1 MDLTPLRDQVT
12 IQEANSAK
20 RHALHDRETAG
31 FRGEAQ
37 AADQSGARGIVK
49 NVTNGAATNGQHI
62 TFTYESQESQPIG
75 SHAMVD
81 STPTISTTPD
91 GTIALAVSQH
101 GHQPIASNAIASGPS
116 APTSQATMPAPLGP
130 PPKRPIGRPRGSKTR
145 GVTKSKSTTGR
156 NGKRKRR
163 SGSAKDDDDASTSD
177 SEIATPTT
185 TLTKSGRTI
194 SKPTTYIPPPA
205 PSPTTQPIYKRRK
218 PASRK
223 NPESAVCKLC
233 LRGVSPAGNMIVFC
247 DGCNTPYHRWCHK
260 PPTAQEVIEEV
271 EREWFC
277 RVCERERI
285 EPVEEGRVEGFV
297 AAPGVGALDRQK
309 YFSSL
314 PPGLLVTLLT
324 RATTLQPD
332 LPMFEPSFVAKAVPA
347 PSTRPP
353 DTNGHGHPAAPKP
366 TPPLFSPS
374 GPQAEQ
380 SRMVVHDM
388 NDSDDGYGSDTH
400 PSHYPRPGQ
409 GLMSMLP
416 PESEDLHFLVDDES
430 SRGVFTHLYQARTGA
445 ENGATS
451 AGAQR

>member
-1 MDLTPLRDQVT
+1 MNTVEDVLPASDKDIVT
-12 IQEANSAK
+12 AE
-20 RHALHDRETAG
+20 DRE
-31 FRGEAQ
+31 EAQ
-37 AADQSGARGIVK
+37 PADHQGVEGIGK
-49 NVTNGAATNGQHI
+49 HITNGTVANGQHM
-62 TFTYESQESQPIG
+62 TARNESQSIS
-75 SHAMVD
+75 SHGMANPMAMK
-81 STPTISTTPD
+81 PD
-91 GTIALAVSQH
+91 GTITLPKPQH
-101 GHQPIASNAIASGPS
+101 AQHIAAPNVMASGLS
-116 APTSQATMPAPLGP
+116 APISMPAELLGP

-163 SGSAKDDDDASTSD
+163 SGSAKDDDAASTSD

-260 PPTAQEVIEEV
+260 PPIAQEVIEEV

-285 EPVEEGRVEGFV
+285 EPVEEVMVEGFV
-297 AAPGVGALDRQK
+297 AAPGVGSVERQK

-324 RATTLQPD
+324 KATSLRPD
-332 LPMFEPSFVAKAVPA
+332 LPVFEPSFVAKAV
-347 PSTRPP
+347 STPTTIST
-353 DTNGHGHPAAPKP
+353 DTNSHGHPATAPSTAIGPKP
-366 TPPLFSPS
+366 KPPVFQPS
-374 GPQAEQ
+374 APPPQQ
-380 SRMVVHDM
+380 SSMIIHDM
-388 NDSDDGYGSDTH
+388 NDDDDDGYGSDTH

-409 GLMSMLP
+409 GFMSTLP

-430 SRGVFTHLYQARTGA
+430 SRGVFTHLYQAGTGA
-445 ENGATS
+445 ENEATS

>member
-1 MDLTPLRDQVT
+1 MDTTPLQGVDDFQDVISIKHHAPSASGAAAQV
-12 IQEANSAK
+12 
-20 RHALHDRETAG
+20 
-31 FRGEAQ
+31 Q
-37 AADQSGARGIVK
+37 AADRPIAGGIVK
-49 NVTNGAATNGQHI
+49 NISNGGTANGQHM
-62 TFTYESQESQPIG
+62 TFVGGLQLSG
-75 SHAMVD
+75 GHAMAN
-81 STPTISTTPD
+81 STPIESN
-91 GTIALAVSQH
+91 GTIALAGMQNDQ
-101 GHQPIASNAIASGPS
+101 QPMASSAIATGSAKM
-116 APTSQATMPAPLGP
+116 APTLQAEPLGP
-130 PPKRPIGRPRGSKTR
+130 PSKRPIGRPRGSKTR

-260 PPTAQEVIEEV
+260 PPIAQEVIEEV

-285 EPVEEGRVEGFV
+285 EPVEEAMVEGFV
-297 AAPGVGALDRQK
+297 AAPGVGSVERQK

-324 RATTLQPD
+324 KATTLQPD
-332 LPMFEPSFVAKAVPA
+332 LPVFEPSFVAKAVPTPA
-347 PSTRPP
+347 TIST
-353 DTNGHGHPAAPKP
+353 DTNGHGHPATAPGTSIAPKP
-366 TPPLFSPS
+366 RPPVFQPS
-374 GPQAEQ
+374 APQPQQ
-380 SRMVVHDM
+380 STMIIHDM
-388 NDSDDGYGSDTH
+388 NNSDDGYGSDTH

-409 GLMSMLP
+409 GFMSTLP

-430 SRGVFTHLYQARTGA
+430 SRGVFTHLYQAGTGA